1 VLAGKPISQ
10 PFTSIEYV
18 VVNVVNSVKIVHIKR
33 TTNEITDYY
42 RYTSL
47 IVYKVLL
54 SLHQGIERM
63 H

>member
-1 VLAGKPISQ
+1 MVD
-10 PFTSIEYV
+10 
-18 VVNVVNSVKIVHIKR
+18 VVNSVRIVHVKR

-54 SLHQGIERM
+54 SLHQVIERM

>member
-1 VLAGKPISQ
+1 
-10 PFTSIEYV
+10 V
-18 VVNVVNSVKIVHIKR
+18 VDVVNSVKIVHIKR

-47 IVYKVLL
+47 IVYKALL
-54 SLHQGIERM
+54 SLHQEIERM